1 MKNFFFTNSLVL
13 LFLCN
18 TTLLLAQKETRNV
31 GSYEG
36 IHIAGHYDVSLFSG
50 SEGTITLE
58 VDAEDLDQIE
68 TYIKNGTLVIKQK
81 KSFWLNNWFSD
92 QVSIQIPV
100 EEVSKVNLSG
110 SGDIR
115 SNFPLKTDHF
125 KTNISGSGDITL
137 EIEATSVEGMI
148 TGSGDLQL
156 KGSAERTEYTV
167 TGSGSIEAQD
177 LKSLRGQAQITGSG
191 DIELHANEGLEARV
205 TGSGDV
211 RCFGD
216 PERQITRVTG
226 SGNIT
231 IRN

>member
-110 SGDIR
+110 SGDI
-115 SNFPLKTDHF
+115 
-125 KTNISGSGDITL
+125 
-137 EIEATSVEGMI
+137 
-148 TGSGDLQL
+148 
-156 KGSAERTEYTV
+156 
-167 TGSGSIEAQD
+167 
-177 LKSLRGQAQITGSG
+177 
-191 DIELHANEGLEARV
+191 ELHANEGLEARV

-216 PERQITRVTG
+216 PERQITKVTG

>member
-1 MKNFFFTNSLVL
+1 MKNLFFTNNLLL
-13 LFLCN
+13 LFICN

-36 IHIAGHYDVSLFSG
+36 IHIAGHYNVSLFSS

-58 VDAEDLDQIE
+58 GNAEDLDQIE
-68 TYIKNGTLVIKQK
+68 TSIKNGTLVIKQK
-81 KSFWLNNWFSD
+81 NSSWLNNWFSD

-100 EEVSKVNLSG
+100 EEVSKVSLSG

-115 SNFPLKTDHF
+115 SDFPLKTDYF

-137 EIEATSVEGMI
+137 EIEATSVEGKI

-156 KGSAERTEYTV
+156 KGDAERTEFTV
-167 TGSGSIEAQD
+167 TGSGSIEAQN
-177 LKSLRGQAQITGSG
+177 LKAQKGQAQVTGSG
-191 DIELHANEGLEARV
+191 DIELYANEELEAKI

-211 RCFGD
+211 RCFGN
-216 PERQITRVTG
+216 PERQITKVTG
-226 SGNIT
+226 SGDIT